1 MMLAAAGVLAVA
13 YVPQTLIERL
23 ATTQSEV
30 QGGRFGGRGKL
41 WEAGL
46 EVFPANP
53 VFGVGIGGY
62 KAAITPV
69 LGPAAQVAH
78 NSYLSVLIEHGI
90 VGFVLYMMMFV
101 AAFRSILKLPV
112 LERRFALVLL
122 ATLVIAMLPLTW
134 EDRRPAWFVLAALIG
149 FSHVQ
154 IAARGGA
161 PRQPSPG
168 RAAPP
173 LGRPRA
179 TRQPERLTARV
190 QDDGGD
196 PTE

>member
-1 MMLAAAGVLAVA
+1 
-13 YVPQTLIERL
+13 
-23 ATTQSEV
+23 
-30 QGGRFGGRGKL
+30 
-41 WEAGL
+41 
-46 EVFPANP
+46 
-53 VFGVGIGGY
+53 
-62 KAAITPV
+62 
-69 LGPAAQVAH
+69 
-78 NSYLSVLIEHGI
+78 
-90 VGFVLYMMMFV
+90 MMMFG

-149 FSHVQ
+149 FSHAQ
-154 IAARGGA
+154 IGRNGA
-161 PRQPSPG
+161 LRQPSPG

-179 TRQPERLTARV
+179 ARQPQRLTARV
-190 QDDGGD
+190 RDDGGD